1 MIVRFLGMYKNGKSK
16 GCAKCGTKRRVSGN
30 MERSVTI
37 MFPQGGSKK
46 FLMGNKYT
54 VTDQQGDY
62 LKQWHYYYNG
72 MQYYPFIELHE

>member
-1 MIVRFLGMYKNGKSK
+1 
-16 GCAKCGTKRRVSGN
+16 